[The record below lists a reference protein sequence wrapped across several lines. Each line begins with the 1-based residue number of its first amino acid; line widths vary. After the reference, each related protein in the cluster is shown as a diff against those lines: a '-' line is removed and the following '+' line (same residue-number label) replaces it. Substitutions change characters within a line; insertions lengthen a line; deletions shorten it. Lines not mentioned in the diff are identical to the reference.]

1 MHSSMEDDSG
11 MHEAMQVDLPVAVPT
26 APAQIETAEPVQ
38 FETGIAVAGTDVI
51 LNAVPAIPPPE
62 VAPIT
67 ATQVFAQL
75 YVRLVIGTMEKAREL
90 R

>member
-1 MHSSMEDDSG
+1 MEDDSG

-26 APAQIETAEPVQ
+26 APVQIETAVSVQ

-51 LNAVPAIPPPE
+51 LNAVPAAAIPPPE